1 MAPNINLG
9 LFSLPAYYSML
20 VVGFSVCIFMGWLEC
35 RRTGLDPR
43 AWLDMCIVLVITAM
57 LGARFMHVLAE
68 NMPHDF
74 YYSASLHKG
83 AATIAELTSK
93 GANDIELVALRGEPI
108 RKFYFHFPA
117 QIFYLW
123 KGGLAFYGGLLLAT
137 ASCMGFMVLR
147 KMPVVKTTD
156 VVMSIIPLGLVF
168 GRLGCFL
175 NGCCFGLRSVCCG
188 VEFPKASAAYAEMRN
203 SGVVGH
209 SDLHTPP
216 VLPSMLYEA
225 AACLAIFIWLFFI
238 VRPRKRFDGQI
249 STLFGIA
256 YSVARFIIEYSRNDN
271 RGSFFAGTFSA
282 SQVVSLCVF
291 TFSVVMYYMLSKKN
305 THASRTV

>member
-1 MAPNINLG
+1 MLPIINLG
-9 LFSLPAYYSML
+9 LFALPAYYSML
-20 VVGFSVCIFMGWLEC
+20 VLAFSVCIFLGWLEC
-35 RRTGLDPR
+35 RRTGLDGR
-43 AWLDMCIVLVITAM
+43 SWLDMCVVLVITAM
-57 LGARFMHVLAE
+57 LGSRFMHVLAE

-74 YYSASLHKG
+74 FYSASLHKG
-83 AATIAELTSK
+83 AATMAELTAK
-93 GANDIELVALRGEPI
+93 GAKDIELVALRGEPI

-137 ASCMGFMVLR
+137 VSCMGFMVIR
-147 KMPVVKTTD
+147 KMPVMRMTD

-203 SGVVGH
+203 NGVVGPA
-209 SDLHTPP
+209 DQHTPA
-216 VLPSMLYEA
+216 VLPSMLFEA
-225 AACLAIFIWLFFI
+225 AACLAIFIWLYFI
-238 VRPRKRFDGQI
+238 VSPRRRFDGQL
-249 STLFGIA
+249 STLFGIS
-256 YSVARFIIEYSRNDN
+256 YSIARFVIEYTRNDN

-282 SQVVSLCVF
+282 SQVVSIGVF
-291 TFSVVMYYMLSKKN
+291 TFSVVMYYILSKKSSD
-305 THASRTV
+305 APRTV